1 VATFAVSTRSLL
13 SFNSRSIH
21 SGDEAACESP
31 SVDMKLILEKM
42 ETTMV
47 YIYHIT
53 LDRNFIGKCHE
64 LIRVFLRVCQF
75 YEEKKWEEIPAQH
88 PQITALCDSIALS
101 LPHFASLDSAL
112 KELVVASK
120 DNGTEGLNKTVLLS
134 SLLKSHEHLADIF
147 SVSNSDV
154 IEYAALAL
162 RFAESMTKTSSL
174 IPEKAS
180 SQWKVMTVE
189 AGEIILSLR
198 KLCEST
204 LCVNYQDRLLR
215 QVKNFHDAQE
225 ELLSKLFD
233 EEQVLR
239 TSTIHRLVRLKG
251 VSKYDCDVVSSKTYY
266 EAATEIAKI
275 SIELEKI
282 ANEEF
287 TEEIA
292 NKLVMK
298 AYDLIETEHTLMWLI
313 VTADSKNVY
322 GKKCEIDY
330 RPFKL
335 KVNSI
340 RLALRNIVKTQG
352 EFNF

>member
-1 VATFAVSTRSLL
+1 
-13 SFNSRSIH
+13 
-21 SGDEAACESP
+21 
-31 SVDMKLILEKM
+31 
-42 ETTMV
+42 MV
-47 YIYHIT
+47 YIYQIT
-53 LDRNFIGKCHE
+53 LDTKFIRKCHE

-75 YEEKKWEEIPAQH
+75 YEEKKWDEIPIQH
-88 PQITALCDSIALS
+88 QQITTLCDSIALS
-101 LPHFASLDSAL
+101 LPHFANLDSAL
-112 KELVVASK
+112 RELVLASK
-120 DNGTEGLNKTVLLS
+120 DTGPHEVNKTDLLS

-180 SQWKVMTVE
+180 SQWKVMTIE

-204 LCVNYQDRLLR
+204 LCINYQDRLLR

-251 VSKYDCDVVSSKTYY
+251 VSKYDCDVVSCKTYY
-266 EAATEIAKI
+266 EAASEIAKI
-275 SIELEKI
+275 SKELEKL
-282 ANEEF
+282 ADEGF
-287 TEEIA
+287 TEENA
-292 NKLVMK
+292 NKIVMK
-298 AYDLIETEHTLMWLI
+298 AFDLIETEHTLMWLI
-313 VTADSKNVY
+313 VTADSKNVF

-352 EFNF
+352 LFKTF